1 MSPEE
6 LAAIPPYF
14 IVRNFSFV
22 NGKVKVVKASINN
35 IAVDVSANQAAAL
48 YSVILIDAADQFF
61 GCDHLF
67 KRSLLLMK
75 TW

>member
-48 YSVILIDAADQFF
+48 YSVILIDAADHFF